1 VSRQAPPDLLAAA
14 AIAAAPRRQTSLL
27 WLVLALVLVVLIGGA
42 VEYLLQGT
50 LNYWAPSNQFMILT
64 QIVTVAVGAVGM
76 TMVIILGGIDL
87 SAGSVIA
94 MTAMGGAAIVRAF
107 APADAG
113 YLSIEQY
120 GWLAVWAPLL
130 AVAAG
135 VGLGTAAGAVNGGLI
150 TGLRMAPFI
159 VTLGMMTFARGTA
172 KWIGAQ
178 TTIHP
183 PTSWISDFTKPTL
196 TLFTENIVWGP
207 FEWNRDVSLS
217 SAVVVTLVLAAIVAL
232 LLARTR
238 FGRHVFAIGSN
249 EATARLCGVR
259 VEYTKCIVYALAG
272 ATFGLAGMT
281 DLGRL
286 GAGDPTTAVG
296 KELDIIA
303 AVVIGGGSL
312 SGGSGSVPGALV
324 GALLMAHL
332 RNICILCGVPTFV
345 QEMVVGPVIIAACA
359 IYQLRQRRRS

>member
-1 VSRQAPPDLLAAA
+1 VTPSALPDLLPHAP
-14 AIAAAPRRQTSLL
+14 AAPRRQTNLP
-27 WLVLALVLVVLIGGA
+27 WLVLALLLVIVVGGMA
-42 VEYLLQGT
+42 EYITGGR
-50 LNYWAPSNQFMILT
+50 LNYWAPSNQFMIFT
-64 QIVTVAVGAVGM
+64 QIVTVAVGAIGM
-76 TMVIILGGIDL
+76 TMVIIMGGIDL
-87 SAGSVIA
+87 SAGSIIA
-94 MTAMGGAAIVRAF
+94 MTAMGAAAIVRLY

-113 YLSIEQY
+113 SLTLEQY
-120 GWLAVWAPLL
+120 GWSAVWIPLL

-135 VGLGTAAGAVNGGLI
+135 IGLGGAAGAVNGGLI
-150 TGLRMAPFI
+150 TRLGMAPFI
-159 VTLGMMTFARGTA
+159 ITLGMMTFARGTA
-172 KWIGAQ
+172 KWIGGQ

-196 TLFTENIVWGP
+196 TLFTEDLVWGP

-217 SAVVVTLVLAAIVAL
+217 WAVLVTLALAAVAAL
-232 LLARTR
+232 VLARTR
-238 FGRHVFAIGSN
+238 FGRHIFAIGSN

-259 VEYTKCIVYALAG
+259 VESTKCIVYALAG
-272 ATFGLAGMT
+272 AAFGLAGVT

-312 SGGSGSVPGALV
+312 AGGSGSVLGAIL

-332 RNICILCGVPTFV
+332 RNICILCGVQTFV
-345 QEMVVGPVIIAACA
+345 QEMIVGPVIIGAVA
-359 IYQLRQRRRS
+359 IYQLRQRGR

>member
-1 VSRQAPPDLLAAA
+1 VSSEAATLLPNPA
-14 AIAAAPRRQTSLL
+14 AAAPRRQTNLL
-27 WLVLALVLVVLIGGA
+27 WLAMALLLIILTGGV

-50 LNYWAPSNQFMILT
+50 LNYWAPSNQFMIFT
-64 QIVTVAVGAVGM
+64 QIVTVTVGAIGM

-94 MTAMGGAAIVRAF
+94 MTAMGGAAIVRVF
-107 APADAG
+107 SPADAG
-113 YLSIEQY
+113 ALTIDQFGS
-120 GWLAVWAPLL
+120 LALWVPLL
-130 AVAAG
+130 ALAAG
-135 VGLGTAAGAVNGGLI
+135 VGLGGAAGAVNGGLI

-159 VTLGMMTFARGTA
+159 ITLGMMTFARGAA
-172 KWIGAQ
+172 KWIGGQ

-183 PTSWISDFTKPTL
+183 PTSWISDFTKPTI

-217 SAVVVTLVLAAIVAL
+217 WAVLVTLALAAVAAL
-232 LLARTR
+232 ILNRTR

-259 VEYTKCIVYALAG
+259 VEWTKCLVYAIAG
-272 ATFGLAGMT
+272 ASFGLAGIT

-312 SGGSGSVPGALV
+312 SGGSGSVAGALL

-359 IYQLRQRRRS
+359 IYQLRQRRLT